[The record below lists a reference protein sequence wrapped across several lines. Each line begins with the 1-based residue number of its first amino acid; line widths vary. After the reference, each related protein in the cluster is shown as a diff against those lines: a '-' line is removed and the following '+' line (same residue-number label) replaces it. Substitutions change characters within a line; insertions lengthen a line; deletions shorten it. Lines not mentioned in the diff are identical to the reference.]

1 MQFSAKVFLILL
13 QTHLDSPY
21 LQILG
26 VFPIRRLSLVEYPP
40 YSGFV
45 KPLLQVNN
53 MSRLALASAI
63 CWFLRK
69 SPSSES
75 VEVHSWAGRSF
86 FGDVI

>member
-1 MQFSAKVFLILL
+1 VQFSAKVFLILL

-21 LQILG
+21 LAYTWS
-26 VFPIRRLSLVEYPP
+26 LSLSLLNPQ

-53 MSRLALASAI
+53 MSRLALASAV

-75 VEVHSWAGRSF
+75 VEVHP
-86 FGDVI
+86 

>member
-1 MQFSAKVFLILL
+1 VQFSAKVFLILL
-13 QTHLDSPY
+13 QTHLDA
-21 LQILG
+21 LTLHILG
-26 VFPIRRLSLVEYPP
+26 VFPIRRLSLVEYPQ

-63 CWFLRK
+63 CWVLRK

-75 VEVHSWAGRSF
+75 VAVHPWAG
-86 FGDVI
+86 